1 MINDCYCT
9 SCGADLDYQCGFRP
23 SVKNWICEE
32 CGNEM
37 TDFEY
42 LDINENA
49 DTVWFCDECDACL
62 NKQIGFSEIYDEWV
76 CDQCGHENHISEDEI
91 YDSREEYEFHQLV
104 DGVGKMAASLIGA
117 AAAMTVIA
125 VKQNAEREKE
135 LQRERQEKEEQ
146 RKTRRRIK
154 RKRLWSAIAHN
165 KMLKLNVQPEW
176 CIGKYYPE
184 VVEIFQKNGFF
195 NVMLNTVEDLNID
208 QIQEEKIVTDVSIGE
223 NRNFSADLK
232 IRYDSDI
239 YITIHSLKKIF
250 PPLSSKEA
258 KEKSGEDVA
267 MLFRQAGFAFVEE
280 KIIYDLTLGWLKKDG
295 KVEEVLVGGEHR
307 FKSDSLYRIDT
318 KVEVHYHTFK
328 RSRP

>member
-1 MINDCYCT
+1 MYSRN
-9 SCGADLDYQCGFRP
+9 GVL
-23 SVKNWICEE
+23 
-32 CGNEM
+32 
-37 TDFEY
+37 
-42 LDINENA
+42 ENIIQ
-49 DTVWFCDECDACL
+49 
-62 NKQIGFSEIYDEWV
+62 K
-76 CDQCGHENHISEDEI
+76 
-91 YDSREEYEFHQLV
+91 
-104 DGVGKMAASLIGA
+104 
-117 AAAMTVIA
+117 
-125 VKQNAEREKE
+125 
-135 LQRERQEKEEQ
+135 
-146 RKTRRRIK
+146 
-154 RKRLWSAIAHN
+154 WS
-165 KMLKLNVQPEW
+165 KSFK
-176 CIGKYYPE
+176 
-184 VVEIFQKNGFF
+184 KNGFF

>member
-1 MINDCYCT
+1 MD
-9 SCGADLDYQCGFRP
+9 Q
-23 SVKNWICEE
+23 CEE

-184 VVEIFQKNGFF
+184 VVEIFQKKWFF
-195 NVMLNTVEDLNID
+195 QCHAE
-208 QIQEEKIVTDVSIGE
+208 
-223 NRNFSADLK
+223 
-232 IRYDSDI
+232 
-239 YITIHSLKKIF
+239 
-250 PPLSSKEA
+250 
-258 KEKSGEDVA
+258 
-267 MLFRQAGFAFVEE
+267 
-280 KIIYDLTLGWLKKDG
+280 
-295 KVEEVLVGGEHR
+295 
-307 FKSDSLYRIDT
+307 YR
-318 KVEVHYHTFK
+318 
-328 RSRP
+328 

>member
-1 MINDCYCT
+1 
-9 SCGADLDYQCGFRP
+9 
-23 SVKNWICEE
+23 
-32 CGNEM
+32 
-37 TDFEY
+37 
-42 LDINENA
+42 
-49 DTVWFCDECDACL
+49 
-62 NKQIGFSEIYDEWV
+62 
-76 CDQCGHENHISEDEI
+76 
-91 YDSREEYEFHQLV
+91 
-104 DGVGKMAASLIGA
+104 
-117 AAAMTVIA
+117 MTVIA

-267 MLFRQAGFAFVEE
+267 MLFRRG
-280 KIIYDLTLGWLKKDG
+280 
-295 KVEEVLVGGEHR
+295 R
-307 FKSDSLYRIDT
+307 FCFCGRKNYL
-318 KVEVHYHTFK
+318 
-328 RSRP
+328 